1 MNAFLNKRRAEC
13 RGFRLHLEDAAG
25 AAPSAKELSE
35 LLAAAPA
42 ALKVHASSC
51 SDCRTAAE
59 NILATRALL
68 VELPSNAVL
77 AGPWFAPRVM
87 AAIAARKAEL
97 SRAADTWTFLPK
109 LAARLTWASSIALLL
124 ASAWLYQRPA
134 TMPATATAARP
145 VATDIVGDPDV
156 EPAAQPNVDDEFL
169 LSLAEKQ
176 HR

>member
-1 MNAFLNKRRAEC
+1 MKNFLNRGNAEC
-13 RGFRLHLEDAAG
+13 RDFRLQLEDAAA

-35 LLAAAPA
+35 LLAAAPG

-51 SDCRTAAE
+51 SDCRAAAE

-68 VELPSNAVL
+68 VELPSNAAL

-124 ASAWLYQRPA
+124 ASAWLYQKPA
-134 TMPATATAARP
+134 TMPATATAAKP

-156 EPAAQPNVDDEFL
+156 EPAGQTNVDDEFL